1 MMLVYLVTL
10 MMLVYLVMLLSAC
23 EDGALSGKLLFYGA
37 NLPYETTVYDLT
49 GEADYRQ
56 CLTKRLIY

>member
-1 MMLVYLVTL
+1 
-10 MMLVYLVMLLSAC
+10 MMLVYLVMLQSAC

-37 NLPYETTVYDLT
+37 NLPYETTVYDLP